1 MQQNW
6 YIHVP
11 RETQGSDQ
19 NVRALHFKKSLCPFS
34 EISLSDSKIA
44 FFGLSKFDVLLQTLP
59 IGRQYDR
66 HIILSHIVLILSI
79 EWLEILSALPVPN
92 NFSEVRLE
100 SHHREIAVSTHRNSS
115 LTTVRLEYR
124 SIEIGGRVPFEVD
137 VFLDRL

>member
-1 MQQNW
+1 MRQNQ

-11 RETQGSDQ
+11 RK
-19 NVRALHFKKSLCPFS
+19 RKALIKMSEPCISKNLFVHFPKSLCPFS

-44 FFGLSKFDVLLQTLP
+44 FFGLSKLDVLLQTLP

-66 HIILSHIVLILSI
+66 HIILSHIVLIRSI

-100 SHHREIAVSTHRNSS
+100 SHHREIVVSTYRNSC
-115 LTTVRLEYR
+115 LTT
-124 SIEIGGRVPFEVD
+124 
-137 VFLDRL
+137 